1 MNINRLQRNTLLL
14 LTVPLLCAGL
24 GSCQREEFV
33 GMEDREALV
42 REGKYLSASR
52 AAELGDPDPSAGT
65 VGSNFAE
72 GTPYRMVVVS
82 GNQDEMN
89 GTNQRA
95 NYIRMND
102 VVKEARSGSI
112 PYIDFGEYAIECLSF
127 APTPDEEQKRKA
139 LDFYGFTYGTPEN
152 AGSDYLLLKGESD
165 NGYTTLYREESVT
178 EAGLNDLLYGQ
189 LLNQRAATVGSSA
202 QIPFRHA
209 FSQLRFQALQTEG
222 QNEGGSGSG
231 QGLHDIQITGITV
244 TGTYQ
249 TGKVFLSDG
258 KVQVSSQYE
267 DGTGLPL
274 TLDGDGAK
282 ADRVGIVSQ
291 DYGIMTILPSEAG
304 SLRENPEGENVTE
317 QGYKLGLQ
325 VTIKG
330 DQTGVETYCGKDNV
344 ELIDG
349 TTDRYTGTIQIPVIN
364 NNLTNNTEASGT
376 APLFLKAGY
385 SYLLR
390 LSFMDDRFLITVVQQ
405 VTEWIPGEKEF
416 ASGDNGHDSQI
427 QQIGQPIY
435 FDGKLWLDRNLG
447 ADDYDAEHG
456 DFERTVGYFY
466 QQFRNIPYW
475 PYRLQDYGNGSGRP
489 LPGDKRNQS
498 LNEYNKYDVTSFK
511 VYPMVSP
518 GLLNQTEVFEMPT
531 TSTIWYDYAKKPNYT
546 DESVVAYQSYA
557 ISDIPEEQ
565 QVQQWGSN
573 NRTYTFAFSNSYQ
586 QLDWTQ
592 VENQPVPQG
601 YRIPTADEFRSIF
614 PATPLAGNY
623 AFIGGGNCS
632 APSLWGPQNKTE
644 QPTTAF
650 LAENITTIRICVPY
664 YSPQEDNPGGNKAD
678 EWEHWKSIESQL
690 PVDQQGCYPSTTEY
704 KCKHRNQNNDI
715 GYGPGH
721 STNRS
726 AEPEGDPAPG
736 YCSVYVI
743 SREEGSKH
751 KLSDNYPETSMNT
764 ILQYLQ
770 LDDWGTIYGIKKVG
784 TSEAYRMRWTVQCKW
799 EKTQSQKGSMPP
811 SGSLHPLFYVR
822 IDRYRC
828 SASDNLTRENYKN
841 YQWDNPV
848 ATTYFPISGL
858 VDSGTT
864 GVFGNF
870 YNCGSEC
877 MYATSNSYDTTENNG
892 VVVRLKASAANLR
905 NTYISVVNGER
916 RLYGMQ
922 LRLIQD

>member
-1 MNINRLQRNTLLL
+1 MNINRLQKNTLLL
-14 LTVPLLCAGL
+14 LIVPLLCAGL

-82 GNQDEMN
+82 GNQDEMD

-95 NYIRMND
+95 NHIRMNG

-112 PYIDFGEYAIECLSF
+112 PYIDFGVDAVKCLSF

-152 AGSDYLLLKGESD
+152 AETDYLQLNATTGENNND
-165 NGYTTLYREESVT
+165 YTTLYREETVT
-178 EAGLNDLLYGQ
+178 DNVLNDLLYGQ

-222 QNEGGSGSG
+222 QNDGAATG

-244 TGTYQ
+244 TGTYR

-258 KVQVSSQYE
+258 KVQVSSQAN
-267 DGTGLPL
+267 DGLPL
-274 TLDGDGAK
+274 KLDGDGK
-282 ADRVGIVSQ
+282 EADRVGIVSK

-304 SLRENPEGENVTE
+304 SLRDTEGDGNITNE
-317 QGYKLGLQ
+317 GYKLGLQ

-330 DQTGVETYCGKDNV
+330 DQTGVKTYCG
-344 ELIDG
+344 ESATQIG
-349 TTDRYTGTIQIPVIN
+349 ETDRYTGTIKIETIN
-364 NNLTNNTEASGT
+364 NNLANNTEAAGT
-376 APLFLKAGY
+376 APLYLKAGY

-390 LSFMDDRFLITVVQQ
+390 LSFMDNRFLITVVQQ
-405 VTEWIPGEKEF
+405 VAEWIPGENQF
-416 ASGDNGHDSQI
+416 ASGDDGLDSQM

-447 ADDYDAEHG
+447 ADDYDAENG
-456 DFERTVGYFY
+456 KFEHTVGYFY

-489 LPGDKRNQS
+489 LPGDKRKQS
-498 LNEYNKYDVTSFK
+498 LNEYNNYKLTSFN
-511 VYPMVSP
+511 VFPMVSF
-518 GLLNQTEVFEMPT
+518 GLLNCTDVFEMNN
-531 TSTIWYDYAKKPNYT
+531 SWYDYNT
-546 DESVVAYQSYA
+546 DKTYNEEPQAYQKYA
-557 ISDIPEEQ
+557 ISDIPEDQ
-565 QVQQWGSN
+565 QVQQWKSTK
-573 NRTYTFAFSNSYQ
+573 RKYTFAFARHYQ
-586 QLDWTQ
+586 PIDWNN
-592 VENQPVPQG
+592 VKNQPVPQG
-601 YRIPTADEFRSIF
+601 YRIPTAEEFRSIF
-614 PATPLAGNY
+614 PTTPLAGNFG
-623 AFIGGGNCS
+623 FIGGGNCS
-632 APSLWGPQNKTE
+632 TPSSWGPKDNND
-644 QPTTAF
+644 QPTVAF
-650 LAENITTIRICVPY
+650 LASDIKTIRICVPY
-664 YSPQEDNPGGNKAD
+664 YSLDGEPDKDKETAWN
-678 EWEHWKSIESQL
+678 HWKKIEAPL
-690 PVDQQGCYPSTTEY
+690 PETERGCWPTDESYRYNVDKIGTGC
-704 KCKHRNQNNDI
+704 
-715 GYGPGH
+715 GPGKNV
-721 STNRS
+721 NRNV
-726 AEPEGDPAPG
+726 EPKGDPAPG

-743 SREEGSKH
+743 SREENHEH
-751 KLSDNYPETSMNT
+751 KIEDNYPGGGTVPPN
-764 ILQYLQ
+764 LQNFLQ
-770 LDDWGTIYGIKKVG
+770 LKKWGTIYGIKKVG
-784 TSEAYRMRWTVQCKW
+784 TSEAYRMRWTVNCRW
-799 EKTQSQKGSMPP
+799 EQTQSAVNTFPNK
-811 SGSLHPLFYVR
+811 GSLHPLFYVR

-828 SASDNLTRENYKN
+828 SASDNLTRENYKT

-858 VDSGTT
+858 VESGTEN
-864 GVFGNF
+864 GVFGHF
-870 YNCGSEC
+870 YNCGNEC
-877 MYATSNSYDTTENNG
+877 MYATSDTYANPNNEAYNG

-916 RLYGMQ
+916 PLYGMQ

>member
-42 REGKYLSASR
+42 REGKYLSAAR
-52 AAELGDPDPSAGT
+52 AAELGDPDPSAGA

-82 GNQDEMN
+82 GNQDDMDD
-89 GTNQRA
+89 TDQRA
-95 NYIRMND
+95 DHIRMNQ

-112 PYIDFGEYAIECLSF
+112 PYIDFGEDAAQYLSF
-127 APTPDEEQKRKA
+127 APTTGETTGRKA

-152 AGSDYLLLKGESD
+152 AESGYLQLEGESD
-165 NGYTTLYREESVT
+165 NNYTTLYREETVT
-178 EAGLNDLLYGQ
+178 EAGLNDLLYGR

-222 QNEGGSGSG
+222 HDGGATG
-231 QGLHDIQITGITV
+231 QGWHDIQITGITV
-244 TGTYQ
+244 TGTYR

-267 DGTGLPL
+267 TGAGLPL

-282 ADRVGIVSQ
+282 ADRVGIVSK
-291 DYGIMTILPSEAG
+291 DYGIMTILPSAAG
-304 SLRENPEGENVTE
+304 SLRENPKGENVTE

-325 VTIKG
+325 VTIEG
-330 DQTGVETYCGKDNV
+330 DQTGVKTYCG
-344 ELIDG
+344 ESATQIG
-349 TTDRYTGTIQIPVIN
+349 ETDRYTGTITIPEIN
-364 NNLTNNTEASGT
+364 NNLTNNSEVSGT

-405 VTEWIPGEKEF
+405 VAEWIPGENQF
-416 ASGDNGHDSQI
+416 DSDNDGTGDSQI

-447 ADDYDAEHG
+447 ADDYDAENG
-456 DFERTVGYFY
+456 DFEHTVGYFY

-475 PYRLQDYGNGSGRP
+475 PYRPKDYNNETGRP
-489 LPGDKRNQS
+489 LPDDKRNQS
-498 LNEYNKYDVTSFK
+498 LNEYNAYNSTSFK
-511 VYPMVSP
+511 VYPMVSY
-518 GLLNQTEVFEMPT
+518 GLLNNTKVFEMNT
-531 TSTIWYDYAKKPNYT
+531 TGWYNTTNQDRPN
-546 DESVVAYQSYA
+546 SSPAYSKYA
-557 ISDIPEEQ
+557 ISDIPEEEL
-565 QVQQWGSN
+565 VAQWSDKN
-573 NRTYTFAFSNSYQ
+573 QTYTFAFARHYFQMEWSK
-586 QLDWTQ
+586 

-601 YRIPTADEFRSIF
+601 YRIPTAEEFRSIF
-614 PATPLAGNY
+614 PSTPLAGNY
-623 AFIGGGNCS
+623 AFIGGGNCTT
-632 APSLWGPQNKTE
+632 PSSWGPQLYGNTN
-644 QPTTAF
+644 AF
-650 LAENITTIRICVPY
+650 LDDEFQTIRICVPY
-664 YSPQEDNPGGNKAD
+664 YSPDKEADNGKEAAWN
-678 EWEHWKSIESQL
+678 HWKKIEDPL
-690 PVDQQGCYPSTTEY
+690 PEVEQGCWPKDSYY
-704 KCKHRNQNNDI
+704 KYTDNNTAS
-715 GYGPGH
+715 GMGPGH
-721 STNRS
+721 ETNRS

-751 KLSDNYPETSMNT
+751 SLKETNPNYQAGT
-764 ILQYLQ
+764 IKDGQQDMLQ
-770 LDDWGTIYGIKKVG
+770 LREWGTIYGIKKVG
-784 TSEAYRMRWTVQCKW
+784 TSEAYRMRWTVLCKW
-799 EKTQSQKGSMPP
+799 EKTANDATLHKGV
-811 SGSLHPLFYVR
+811 LHPLFYVQ

-828 SASDNLTRENYKN
+828 SASDNLTRANYKN

-858 VDSGTT
+858 VEGGKQSNNN
-864 GVFGNF
+864 FGNF

-877 MYATSNSYDTTENNG
+877 MYATSDNCTPNVSDTELNG
-892 VVVRLKASAANLR
+892 IVVRMKGSAKNLR

-916 RLYGMQ
+916 RTYGMQ